1 MAESLRLLRGH
12 NEIVGTRKE
21 FGGAA
26 DGIVFAIGGRGCG
39 GQGIESLDHFAGAA
53 FKHSAGLDFG
63 AVFNDY
69 RDGRRACHFGLAI
82 DGVVDAGTC
91 RGARDGHLR
100 TSIYDTSSGREYGHS
115 GHNGLGVC
123 AATAFVVVGVE
134 SDICSAS
141 PDVLFQARVV
151 NVRIAV
157 VLNAIYGIVA
167 RNFLL
172 AHRVLGG
179 PTKQHGDGPTG
190 VGGIFVACQHRTAPR
205 GDFVLVGRGHI
216 EIVAREV
223 ALVFI
228 VGLKY
233 GAAVSRRG
241 AGAQF
246 AETASRG
253 PRRVAHLAIGV
264 IAAAAVD
271 IAVCGD
277 EVKQVGVHRIA
288 IVEPTFGEGVLAI
301 VRVAFFAV
309 VTLAAI
315 KTVVGNVGVHIP
327 HFAVGAH
334 IGFLEVVP

>member
-12 NEIVGTRKE
+12 DEIVGTRKE
-21 FGGAA
+21 FGGTA
-26 DGIVFAIGGRGCG
+26 DGIVVAIGGRGCG
-39 GQGIESLDHFAGAA
+39 GQGVKGLDHFAGAA

-69 RDGRRACHFGLAI
+69 LDGRRTCHFGLAI

-100 TSIYDTSSGREYGHS
+100 TSIYDTSSGREHGHG

-141 PDVLFQARVV
+141 PDVLFQTRIV

-167 RNFLL
+167 RNLL
-172 AHRVLGG
+172 FAHRVLGG
-179 PTKQHGDGPTG
+179 PTKQHSDGPTG
-190 VGGIFVACQHRTAPR
+190 IGGVFVAREHRTAPR

-228 VGLKY
+228 VGLKH

-241 AGAQF
+241 AGTQF

-253 PRRVAHLAIGV
+253 PGRVAHLAIGV

-277 EVKQVGVHRIA
+277 EVK
-288 IVEPTFGEGVLAI
+288 
-301 VRVAFFAV
+301 
-309 VTLAAI
+309 
-315 KTVVGNVGVHIP
+315 
-327 HFAVGAH
+327 
-334 IGFLEVVP
+334 